1 MPFAALHNISKHA
14 IYLSEA
20 IASQLLLIEEILTRI
35 ARSPSPQTHDTS
47 PPSQGKEQQSVH
59 ASLEYC
65 KTLYQSTQLRLGS
78 LQRRVDNIIALSFNL
93 VTQQDSLTMIRDSKR
108 MLTDSRRMIVDST
121 TMKAIAALTMVF
133 LPATAV
139 ATIMGNSLFDDGGRV
154 TPQFY
159 VMWYV
164 VVPLT
169 LVVFLCTY
177 FWMRWMLQGH
187 VVPSSLG
194 SFKTKSARS
203 SNTV

>member
-1 MPFAALHNISKHA
+1 MPFAALHNISKHT

-20 IASQLLLIEEILTRI
+20 IASQLLLISEVSTKIEEQS
-35 ARSPSPQTHDTS
+35 SP
-47 PPSQGKEQQSVH
+47 EQKSVYE
-59 ASLEYC
+59 SLQYC
-65 KTLYQSTQLRLGS
+65 KTLYQSTKLRLAS
-78 LQRRVDNIIALSFNL
+78 LQRRVDNTIDLSFNL
-93 VTQQDSLTMIRDSKR
+93 VTQQDSLTMITDSKR
-108 MLTDSRRMIVDST
+108 MLADSERMIVDSS

-154 TPQFY
+154 TSQFY

-177 FWMRWMLQGH
+177 LWMRWMLQATPGPFRP
-187 VVPSSLG
+187 VLTESQ
-194 SFKTKSARS
+194 
-203 SNTV
+203 NEE